1 MNVSAACWHRVG
13 SAFDKL
19 AMRYDEL
26 WTHSPVGRLERDEVW
41 RCMNRLFRPGDRL
54 LDLGCGTGEDAAHLE
69 RLGVKVLGIDASPA
83 MVRVACARG
92 IKATV
97 LGIEDLAGIQGHFDG
112 AISNFGA
119 LNCVADLDAVR
130 VALARLILPGG
141 YFAICLL
148 GRFCLWETL
157 WYLMRG
163 HPRKAFRR
171 LGSGSISTSLEI
183 CVHHYSIH
191 QLRCAFRSE
200 FTLLEWRGI
209 GLSLPPSCVAALPG
223 WLHRVFGEF
232 DRHVAHWA
240 LLRALADHRLIIFVR
255 NSNGTTNTQTTAVN
269 TS

>member
-1 MNVSAACWHRVG
+1 MSAAGWRQVG

-19 AMRYDEL
+19 AIRYDEL

-41 RCMNRLFRPGDRL
+41 RCMNRLFGPGDRL
-54 LDLGCGTGEDAAHLE
+54 LDLGCGTGEDAVYLE
-69 RLGVKVLGIDASPA
+69 RLGVRVLGIDASPA
-83 MVRVACARG
+83 MVRVACGRG
-92 IKATV
+92 VRATV
-97 LGIEDLAGIQGHFDG
+97 LGIEDIASIQGHFDG

-119 LNCVADLDAVR
+119 LNCVADLNSVR

-141 YFAICLL
+141 YVAVCLL

-163 HPRKAFRR
+163 HPRKALRR
-171 LGSGSISTSLEI
+171 LGPGSISTSLEI

-191 QLRCAFRSE
+191 QLKCAFRPE

-209 GLSLPPSCVAALPG
+209 GLSLPPSYVAALPA
-223 WLHRVFGEF
+223 WLHRVFGEV
-232 DRHVAHWA
+232 DCHVAHWP

-255 NSNGTTNTQTTAVN
+255 NSNGHQQRPIGRC
-269 TS
+269 